1 MPPAGGDP
9 PELLCSRCS
18 KPLTAGTA
26 TQIGGRPVH
35 IRCLARETQLA
46 AVEQLDA
53 ASQARERAKALV
65 ERATELV
72 ARARVPSRTCSACDR
87 PLTAG
92 GGVLFQGDVLV
103 HALCWRPPDPDRQ
116 KPDPPSSRS

>member
-9 PELLCSRCS
+9 PDLLCSRCS
-18 KPLTAGTA
+18 KPLVAGTA

-35 IRCLARETQLA
+35 IRCLARETQLRA
-46 AVEQLDA
+46 AEQQDT
-53 ASQARERAKALV
+53 ASRARQRAEGLV

-72 ARARVPSRTCSACDR
+72 AHARSRTCPACDQ

-92 GGVLFQGDVLV
+92 GSVLFQGDVLV
-103 HALCWRPPDPDRQ
+103 HALCWRSPDPDRRI
-116 KPDPPSSRS
+116 PDPPAPRT